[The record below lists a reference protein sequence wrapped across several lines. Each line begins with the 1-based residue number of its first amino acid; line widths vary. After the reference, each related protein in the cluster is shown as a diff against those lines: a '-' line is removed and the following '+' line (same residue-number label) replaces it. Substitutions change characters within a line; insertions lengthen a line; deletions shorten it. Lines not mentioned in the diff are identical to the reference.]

1 MNNYEYLIASL
12 PDITPDWKDS
22 GEMSGDVFVDWLREG
37 CSDSDR
43 KLIDFLREGF
53 AAENL
58 NKDFYLRALSHR
70 DRFLREY
77 FRFDL
82 NVRNAKVEY
91 LNRELG
97 RAAGT
102 DIFLTDENG
111 FEEEARL
118 GAVLGSG
125 DILSREKGID
135 ELMWEK
141 IESLTTFDYFDIDA
155 ILGFIAKLN
164 IAMRWNRL
172 DPETGREMFSR
183 IVKEVRGS
191 FTGVREA
198 ADKAVS

>member
-53 AAENL
+53 SAENL

>member
-22 GEMSGDVFVDWLREG
+22 GEMSGDAFVDWLREG

-118 GAVLGSG
+118 GSVLGSG

-135 ELMWEK
+135 DLMWEK

>member
-12 PDITPDWKDS
+12 PDITPEWKDT
-22 GEMSGDVFVDWLREG
+22 GEMSGDAFVDWLREG

-58 NKDFYLRALSHR
+58 NKNFYLRALSHR

-135 ELMWEK
+135 DLMWEK

>member
-22 GEMSGDVFVDWLREG
+22 GEMSGDAFVDWLREG

-82 NVRNAKVEY
+82 NVRNAKVEC

-135 ELMWEK
+135 DLMWEK

>member
-12 PDITPDWKDS
+12 PDITPEWKDT
-22 GEMSGDVFVDWLREG
+22 GEMSGDAFVDWLREG

-70 DRFLREY
+70 DRFLWEY

-135 ELMWEK
+135 DLMWEK

>member
-22 GEMSGDVFVDWLREG
+22 GEMSGDAFVDWLREG

-58 NKDFYLRALSHR
+58 NEDFYLRALSHR

-135 ELMWEK
+135 DLMWEK

-172 DPETGREMFSR
+172 DPETGRELFSR

>member
-22 GEMSGDVFVDWLREG
+22 GEMSGDAFVDWLREG
-37 CSDSDR
+37 YSDSDR

-135 ELMWEK
+135 DLMWEK

>member
-12 PDITPDWKDS
+12 PDITPDWKDT
-22 GEMSGDVFVDWLREG
+22 GEMSGDAFVDWLREG

-97 RAAGT
+97 RTAGT

>member
-118 GAVLGSG
+118 GDVLGSG

-135 ELMWEK
+135 DLMWEK

>member
-22 GEMSGDVFVDWLREG
+22 GEMSGDAFVDWLREG

-111 FEEEARL
+111 FEEGARL

>member
-53 AAENL
+53 SAENL

-111 FEEEARL
+111 FEEGARL

-135 ELMWEK
+135 DLMWEK

>member
-22 GEMSGDVFVDWLREG
+22 GEMSGDAFVDWLREG

-135 ELMWEK
+135 DLMWEK

-155 ILGFIAKLN
+155 ILGFIARLK
-164 IAMRWNRL
+164 IIDRWDKL
-172 DPETGREMFSR
+172 DPQTGAELFRRMVTDIR
-183 IVKEVRGS
+183 ATYDNK
-191 FTGVREA
+191 
-198 ADKAVS
+198 KQK

>member
-22 GEMSGDVFVDWLREG
+22 GEMSGDAFVDWLREG

-118 GAVLGSG
+118 RAVLGSG

-135 ELMWEK
+135 DLMWEK

>member
-1 MNNYEYLIASL
+1 MNNSEYLIASL

-22 GEMSGDVFVDWLREG
+22 GEMSGDAFVDWLREG

-135 ELMWEK
+135 DLMWEK

>member
-53 AAENL
+53 SAENL
-58 NKDFYLRALSHR
+58 NEDFYLRALSHR

-97 RAAGT
+97 RTAGT

-135 ELMWEK
+135 DLMWEK

>member
-12 PDITPDWKDS
+12 PDITPEWKDT
-22 GEMSGDVFVDWLREG
+22 GEMSGDAFVDWLREG

-58 NKDFYLRALSHR
+58 NEDFYLRALSHR

-135 ELMWEK
+135 DLMWEK

>member
-22 GEMSGDVFVDWLREG
+22 GEMSGDAFVDWLREG

-97 RAAGT
+97 RTAGT

-135 ELMWEK
+135 DLMWEK
-141 IESLTTFDYFDIDA
+141 IGSLTTFDYFDIDA

>member
-22 GEMSGDVFVDWLREG
+22 GEMSGDAFVDWLREG

-118 GAVLGSG
+118 GVVLGSG

-135 ELMWEK
+135 DLMWEK

>member
-12 PDITPDWKDS
+12 PDITPDWKDT
-22 GEMSGDVFVDWLREG
+22 GEMSGDAFVDWLREG

-135 ELMWEK
+135 DLMWEK

>member
-12 PDITPDWKDS
+12 PDITPEWKDT
-22 GEMSGDVFVDWLREG
+22 GEMSGDAFVDWLREG

-43 KLIDFLREGF
+43 KLIEFLREGF

-135 ELMWEK
+135 DLMWEK

>member
-22 GEMSGDVFVDWLREG
+22 GEMSGDAFVDWLREG

-58 NKDFYLRALSHR
+58 NEDFYLRALSHR

-102 DIFLTDENG
+102 DIFLTEENG

>member
-22 GEMSGDVFVDWLREG
+22 GEMSGDAFVDWLREG

-77 FRFDL
+77 FRSDL

-97 RAAGT
+97 RTAGT

-135 ELMWEK
+135 DLMWEK

>member
-12 PDITPDWKDS
+12 PDITSDWKDS
-22 GEMSGDVFVDWLREG
+22 GEMSGDAFVDWLREG

>member
-22 GEMSGDVFVDWLREG
+22 GEMSGDAFVDWLREG

-53 AAENL
+53 SAENL

>member
-22 GEMSGDVFVDWLREG
+22 GEMSGDAFVDWLREG

-135 ELMWEK
+135 DLMWEK

-164 IAMRWNRL
+164 IALRWNRL

>member
-22 GEMSGDVFVDWLREG
+22 GEMSGDAFVDWLRES

-135 ELMWEK
+135 DLMWEK

>member
-22 GEMSGDVFVDWLREG
+22 GEMSGDAFVDWLREG

-53 AAENL
+53 SAENL

-111 FEEEARL
+111 FEEGARL

-135 ELMWEK
+135 DLMWEK

>member
-22 GEMSGDVFVDWLREG
+22 GEMSGDAFVDWLREG
-37 CSDSDR
+37 CSDGDR

-135 ELMWEK
+135 DLMWEK

>member
-22 GEMSGDVFVDWLREG
+22 GEMSGDAFVDWLREG

-53 AAENL
+53 SAENL
-58 NKDFYLRALSHR
+58 NEDFYLRALSHR

-82 NVRNAKVEY
+82 NVKNAKVEY

-135 ELMWEK
+135 DLMWEK

>member
-1 MNNYEYLIASL
+1 MNNYEYPIASL

-22 GEMSGDVFVDWLREG
+22 GEMSGDAFVDWLREG

-53 AAENL
+53 SAENL

-97 RAAGT
+97 RTAGT

-135 ELMWEK
+135 DLMWEK
-141 IESLTTFDYFDIDA
+141 IESLTTFDHFDIDA

>member
-22 GEMSGDVFVDWLREG
+22 GEMSGDAFVDWLREG
-37 CSDSDR
+37 CSDSNR

-135 ELMWEK
+135 DLMWEK

>member
-12 PDITPDWKDS
+12 ADITADWKDS
-22 GEMSGDVFVDWLREG
+22 GEMSGDAFVDWLREG

-135 ELMWEK
+135 DLMWEK

>member
-22 GEMSGDVFVDWLREG
+22 GEMSGDAFVDWLREG

-82 NVRNAKVEY
+82 NVRNAKMEY

-135 ELMWEK
+135 DLMWEK

>member
-37 CSDSDR
+37 YSDSDR

-53 AAENL
+53 SAENL

-102 DIFLTDENG
+102 DIFFTDENG

-135 ELMWEK
+135 DLMWEK

>member
-22 GEMSGDVFVDWLREG
+22 GEMSGDAFVDWIREG

-135 ELMWEK
+135 DLMWEK

>member
-12 PDITPDWKDS
+12 PDITPDWKDT
-22 GEMSGDVFVDWLREG
+22 GEMSGDAFVDWLREG

>member
-22 GEMSGDVFVDWLREG
+22 GEMSGDAFVDWLREG

-135 ELMWEK
+135 DLMWEK

-191 FTGVREA
+191 FTGVRES